1 MSSAVRNSFNGL
13 NKVIPSNGTMD
24 SALNIT
30 LESVK
35 DDIGIIRID
44 LTDRLILFHPVADI
58 EAIITKLDAEC
69 KESPCTFTEAIKTA
83 ATESLD
89 TDWTTLH
96 EDKTAEAVQV
106 CLTTSFSDFGQYFFT
121 GS

>member
-1 MSSAVRNSFNGL
+1 MYIEHRFLLFAEKKYDQRFKEKINKNTLSSAVRNSFNGL

-44 LTDRLILFHPVADI
+44 LTDRLTVPSS
-58 EAIITKLDAEC
+58 C
-69 KESPCTFTEAIKTA
+69 
-83 ATESLD
+83 
-89 TDWTTLH
+89 
-96 EDKTAEAVQV
+96 
-106 CLTTSFSDFGQYFFT
+106 
-121 GS
+121 

>member
-1 MSSAVRNSFNGL
+1 MV
-13 NKVIPSNGTMD
+13 
-24 SALNIT
+24 
-30 LESVK
+30 
-35 DDIGIIRID
+35 
-44 LTDRLILFHPVADI
+44 DI

-69 KESPCTFTEAIKTA
+69 KETPCTFTEAIKTA

-89 TDWTTLH
+89 TEWTTLH